1 MATNDIPFDSLGSLG
16 SGYGKFES
24 SDLDRQSMM
33 PFEGEGLSMP
43 KPDFSRDQQPNFVP
57 IVPGTASLD
66 NQQQPVRQ
74 LVGRPGQK
82 PGGKNMSAQDFSKAL
97 SSYSKA
103 IVQSNQDTNEYA
115 RIYSY
120 DAGPSGNAFYNR
132 YKAYG
137 QETFDKIGFHPFR
150 DNEAVFN
157 AGTTAWDDTKRMMT
171 HAFVPLF
178 TRGFVS
184 GPKSFAKMLQGDFSA
199 DTEDAEFYS
208 NAAAIGQSTKG
219 GLSGMLNN
227 TAMSFGYTAGIITEA
242 ILEEAAAA
250 LITAGTAGGGAPV
263 LFGAT
268 ANNLRKIPTLL
279 RGIKAVDKGVDGM
292 RAINTTLR
300 GLDNVNNARKFWE
313 ATKVEKALS
322 TSAGRFLN
330 PVEHLTQGFFK
341 IAKNE
346 DNFTGLA
353 RIYDA
358 SKTTVGSFYRQAKDI
373 NVALS
378 EARLEGGMQQNEV
391 YEQLYNDYYDKN
403 GHAPSDKEQEMFIKT
418 AKEAGM
424 TDLVWNTGLIF
435 MSNKIVFDNVVGGKA
450 GAKNW
455 LAGKTREI
463 LNLETGS
470 IVKTAEKKILSTGKE
485 LVLPKVNWRK
495 NSLGNTLRGFTK
507 DPIRKSI
514 KGGIGYFKAN
524 ITEAIQENAQ
534 DVISEVTKN
543 YYIDSFSDPSRSTY
557 NYAAGLTKAA
567 VKNQFSA
574 QGAETFTSGLIMGMF
589 ASPLN
594 AVPKAFSIGY
604 NKIFDK
610 EAYNKYKEARDTYG
624 TNLVNQ
630 LSSVDVADF
639 WNHRM
644 FTLGAQS
651 SAADT
656 MQNADEKAARDAA
669 DVAFIQGMG
678 TAAENNMMDLYID
691 QLESFRQLTGK
702 ELEEAV
708 PTIPPGQGDEYLEKL
723 PQAIERAKKIEDKY
737 NYYKKNFPNPVNLDD
752 WKNAKDSPDYEDAVT
767 THHAW
772 NMATRN
778 AVLLNETFDNTA
790 KRMVSI
796 TNDIVNNGPLKNIP
810 STDLNLL
817 FDTKKIVNETEILKT
832 EIETLKQAP
841 KGSVP
846 AGEIANKEKK
856 LKALEEYKD
865 GLANYMQLTA
875 NRAYMIA
882 EIKKAEPD
890 ATDEDIEEALDKVF
904 AEAKENFEKAYN
916 NYLKTI
922 AKVSDQHIFNNDI
935 DESFLKLIDFY
946 KLDNESKSMVEYI
959 NLLHNPKE
967 FVDHVKRNKVWMK
980 ELYNNRRDYY
990 EALKEQEFQK
1000 KEGNDLLNAL
1010 ADRNLYISEDD
1021 FQKWQMYGVY
1031 PEEVFDNSN
1040 KTVIRDTNPKY
1051 DEIIMLFKMLSDIQ
1065 GAKST
1070 LEVKNEALAGEL
1082 AKLDNQLQAELE
1094 ALDKFETKKELG
1106 EIAKTNPVTLKQ
1118 VEKALEVGESVDL
1131 TYEQNN
1137 AETVTTIYKS
1147 EEGLK
1152 FDNEDGDLIDPASA
1166 KALFGTTKFTAS
1178 QKYKIVEEANPD
1190 EVKQITDKYEKLKA
1204 EAYQRNIESGTQL
1217 GEEEQVE
1224 AKVLTADTPVDSMPA
1239 ELHNQLMEAFAKY
1252 GEDKGIN
1259 ELNED
1264 DYNEA
1269 FDSFVRTNY
1278 IASKIIDDYN
1288 KEQELAAATKVAPGE
1303 EVVPSI
1309 KVGDKVYSLDDL
1321 SESEIKSYLKS
1332 YELGLKQLEEK
1343 ENPTP
1348 ENETQA
1354 IYYRANI
1361 KTINDYF
1368 TKRKQKGFTPE
1379 QKATVDALKDLM
1391 DVQSKIRRGKKGY
1404 EVDGVLMQRVTNV
1417 IRQFEDEYE
1426 YRDTVKVRAAY
1437 YSTIGAVGLTQDSIE
1452 AFMDKLKAQPLKG
1465 FSDFTYS
1472 EIETELDA
1480 LLEGVA
1486 EPIDITTQETL
1497 LESLEKDLETEKGEF
1512 GDPERAAE
1520 IQDQINKLNK
1530 KIERKNRLAAS
1541 AGTNE
1546 LTGADESILNYVLN
1560 VVGETTYQASR
1571 DVGNYLDDQ
1580 IRNIFDGKNA
1590 TFNDTYITQEAFD
1603 QLFNREVGKEGY
1615 VTAVKNT
1622 IDKEGLYIISRGYKD
1637 NGVILYDKD
1646 AKVAGEMDLLAVDRS
1661 GNVFIID
1668 VKTGR
1673 GDKWSGFFKENNRY
1687 SKKDNYTL
1695 QQTAY
1700 ANLLYNMTGLKA
1712 KVSLLPIQVDYNDN
1726 TSIISE
1732 GGRPKAKDVLEPGK
1746 FRIPL
1751 EITEDIQAKIDS
1763 IIPRKAEEETVE
1775 QAPRESSD
1783 EETSP
1788 AVEYE
1793 GQEPA
1798 PQNAVEI
1805 DPQLLVAISKAS
1817 QEQLDKVNTGL
1828 ANKIRQGVF
1837 KAEDVIEL
1845 QNAVDER
1852 QRELSAGAISKLSE
1866 NNISVGTQLVANATI
1881 FTGKNDATPFATS
1894 NTVVRVTKV
1903 DNTNQKIVVK
1913 TIGVGPKQKTISFE
1927 ELDKLFKLKQTV
1939 MDLETNQ
1946 GQPDIQLTKT
1956 EQDHISESS
1965 DNVRNLLVSDTRK
1978 EELRKEADTVP
1989 VSELDNML
1997 FEDTTSDC

>member
-1 MATNDIPFDSLGSLG
+1 MPTNDTPFDSLGSLG
-16 SGYGKFES
+16 SGYGKIEPTN
-24 SDLDRQSMM
+24 LDRLSMS
-33 PFEGEGLSMP
+33 PFEGENLSMP
-43 KPDFSRDQQPNFVP
+43 KPDFSKDAPNHFVP
-57 IVPGTASLD
+57 IVPGAASLD
-66 NQQQPVRQ
+66 NKQQSVRQ
-74 LVGRPGQK
+74 LVGKPGQK
-82 PGGKNMSAQDFSKAL
+82 PGGQKMSAQDFGKAL
-97 SSYSKA
+97 KNYSKA
-103 IVQSNQDTNEYA
+103 VRQSNQDQNEYA

-137 QETFDKIGFHPFR
+137 QETFDKIGFSPLR
-150 DNEAVFN
+150 DNEAIFN
-157 AGTTAWDDTKRMMT
+157 AGTSGWDDTKRMMT

-184 GPKSFAKMLQGDFSA
+184 GPKSFMKMLHGDFSA

-219 GLSGMLNN
+219 GISGMLNN

-250 LITAGTAGGGAPV
+250 AITAATAGGGAPV

-279 RGIKAVDKGVDGM
+279 RGVKALDKGIDGM
-292 RAINTTLR
+292 RAVNTTLR
-300 GLDNVNNARKFWE
+300 GLDNVNTARKFWE
-313 ATKVEKALS
+313 ATKAERALS
-322 TSAGRFLN
+322 TPVGRFLN
-330 PVEHLTQGFFK
+330 PVENLTQGFFK

-391 YEQLYNDYYDKN
+391 YEKLYNDYYDKN
-403 GHAPSDKEQEMFIKT
+403 GHSPSDKEQEMFIKT

-424 TDLVWNTGLIF
+424 TDLIWNTGLIF

-450 GAKNW
+450 GARNW
-455 LAGKTREI
+455 IQGKTREI

-470 IVKTAEKKILSTGKE
+470 IVRTAEKKALSTGKE
-485 LVLPKVNWRK
+485 LITPKLNWRK
-495 NSLGNTLRGFTK
+495 NNLGNTLRSFAK
-507 DPIRKSI
+507 DPLRKSI
-514 KGGIGYFKAN
+514 KGGLSYFKAN

-557 NYAAGLTKAA
+557 QYAAGLTKAA

-610 EAYNKYKEARDTYG
+610 QAYEKYKEARDTYG

-651 SAADT
+651 SASDVI
-656 MQNADEKAARDAA
+656 QNGEEKEARDAA
-669 DVAFIQGMG
+669 DIAFVQAMG

-691 QLESFRQLTGK
+691 QLESFRQLSGT

-708 PTIPPGQGDEYLEKL
+708 PTIPQGKGDEYLEKL

-752 WKNAKDSPDYEDAVT
+752 WKNAKDSPDYEDAVL

-772 NMATRN
+772 NVATRN

-796 TNDIVNNGPLKNIP
+796 TNDIVSNGPLKNIA

-856 LKALEEYKD
+856 LKALQDYQENLGAY
-865 GLANYMQLTA
+865 LNATS
-875 NRAYMIA
+875 NRAEMIS
-882 EIKKAEPD
+882 KLKASNPD
-890 ATDEDIEEALDKVF
+890 ITQDEIEEALDKATADVRIDL
-904 AEAKENFEKAYN
+904 EKSYN
-916 NYLKTI
+916 DYLKTI
-922 AKVSDQHIFNNDI
+922 AKLEDKHIFNNDI
-935 DESFLKLIDFY
+935 DASFEKLIDFY
-946 KLDNESKSMVEYI
+946 KLDRESKSMVEYI

-967 FVDHVKRNKVWMK
+967 FVEHVRKNKVWMK
-980 ELYNNRRDYY
+980 DLYNNRRDYY

-1010 ADRNLYISEDD
+1010 ADRNLYISEED

-1031 PEEVFDNSN
+1031 PEEIFDNSN

-1051 DEIIMLFKMLSDIQ
+1051 DEIIMLFKQLSDIQ

-1070 LEVKNEALAGEL
+1070 LEVKNEALSGEL
-1082 AKLDNQLQAELE
+1082 AQLDNQMQAELD
-1094 ALDKFETKKELG
+1094 ALEKVETRKELG
-1106 EIAKTNPVTLKQ
+1106 EISKQETVTLKQ
-1118 VEKALEVGESVDL
+1118 VDKSLGLGEFVDL
-1131 TYEQNN
+1131 TYSDGTEDI
-1137 AETVTTIYKS
+1137 TTTLFKD
-1147 EEGLK
+1147 EDGLK
-1152 FDNEDGDLIDPASA
+1152 FNNEEGDIIDSANA
-1166 KALFGTTKFTAS
+1166 KALFGTTKFKAS

-1204 EAYQRNIESGTQL
+1204 EAYQRNIESGSQL
-1217 GEEEQVE
+1217 PE
-1224 AKVLTADTPVDSMPA
+1224 ATPEVKMVSPDTPANALPV
-1239 ELHNQLMEAFAKY
+1239 ELHNQLMEAFLKY
-1252 GEDKGIN
+1252 GEDKGFN

-1264 DYNEA
+1264 DFNEA
-1269 FDSFVRTNY
+1269 FDSFIRTNY

-1288 KEQELAAATKVAPGE
+1288 KEQELATATKVEGE
-1303 EVVPSI
+1303 EEGVPNI
-1309 KVGDKVYSLDDL
+1309 KIGDKIYSLDDL
-1321 SESEIKSYLKS
+1321 SETEIKSYLKS

-1343 ENPTP
+1343 ENPT
-1348 ENETQA
+1348 EADETQA

-1368 TKRKQKGFTPE
+1368 TKRKQKGFSAE
-1379 QKATVDALKDLM
+1379 QKATVNALKDLM
-1391 DVQSKIRRGKKGY
+1391 DVQSKIKRGKKGY

-1417 IRQFEDEYE
+1417 IRQFEDDYE
-1426 YRDTVKVRAAY
+1426 YKDTVKVRAAY
-1437 YSTIGAVGLTQDSIE
+1437 YSTIGAVGLTEDSAE

-1465 FSDFTYS
+1465 FSDFTYG
-1472 EIETELDA
+1472 EIETELNA
-1480 LLEGVA
+1480 LLEGVV

-1497 LESLEKDLETEKGEF
+1497 LEGLEKDLETERGEF
-1512 GDPERAAE
+1512 GNSERANE
-1520 IQDQINKLNK
+1520 LQQQINDLNK
-1530 KIERKNRLAAS
+1530 KIERRNRLAAS

-1546 LTGADESILNYVLN
+1546 LTGADESILNYILN

-1580 IRNIFDGKNA
+1580 IRNVFDGKNA
-1590 TFNDTYITQEAFD
+1590 TFNDKYITQEAFD
-1603 QLFNREVGKEGY
+1603 QLFSREVGKEGY
-1615 VTAVKNT
+1615 VTTVKNT
-1622 IDKEGLYIISRGYKD
+1622 IDKEGLYIISRGYRD

-1646 AKVAGEMDLLAVDRS
+1646 AKVAGEMDLLAVDRL

-1673 GDKWSGFFKENNRY
+1673 GDKWSGFFKQNNKY

-1732 GGRPKAKDVLEPGK
+1732 GGRPKAKDILEPGK

-1763 IIPRKAEEETVE
+1763 IIPRKAEEVPT
-1775 QAPRESSD
+1775 APARESSD
-1783 EETSP
+1783 EEESP
-1788 AVEYE
+1788 AVVN
-1793 GQEPA
+1793 
-1798 PQNAVEI
+1798 QNAEPVNESGVEI
-1805 DPQLLVAISKAS
+1805 DPELLKAIKIVG
-1817 QEQLDKVNTGL
+1817 QEQLDMIKTTL
-1828 ANKIRQGVF
+1828 ATKISQGVF
-1837 KAEDVIEL
+1837 SAEDVIEL
-1845 QNAVDER
+1845 QKAIDER
-1852 QRELSAGAISKLSE
+1852 QRELSEGAVSKLSI
-1866 NNISVGTQLVANATI
+1866 NNLAVGTQLVANATI
-1881 FTGKNDATPFATS
+1881 FTGKNNTTEFATQG
-1894 NTVVRVTKV
+1894 NVVRVTKI
-1903 DNTNQKIVVK
+1903 NQASQTITLK
-1913 TIGVGPKQKTISFE
+1913 TIGAKPKQKTISFE

-1939 MDLETNQ
+1939 MNLETSE
-1946 GQPDIQLTKT
+1946 GQPDIKLTPT
-1956 EQDHISESS
+1956 EQSHIVESS
-1965 DNVRNLLVSDTRK
+1965 DNVRNLLVSDARK
-1978 EELRKEADTVP
+1978 EELRKEADAKS